1 MPPANNKPARGV
13 EMCIMWLKMWN
24 ARSRDASKNWPAEL
38 AVNMVFFMRP
48 SVVAELSTDDF
59 G

>member
-1 MPPANNKPARGV
+1 
-13 EMCIMWLKMWN
+13 MCIMWLKMWN
-24 ARSRDASKNWPAEL
+24 ARSRDVSEKWPAEL

>member
-1 MPPANNKPARGV
+1 MRNVAENV
-13 EMCIMWLKMWN
+13 EN

>member
-1 MPPANNKPARGV
+1 
-13 EMCIMWLKMWN
+13 MCIMWLKMWN
-24 ARSRDASKNWPAEL
+24 ARSRDVSENWPAEL

-48 SVVAELSTDDF
+48 SVAAELSTDDF